1 MIMHLRTW
9 VKIQPISV
17 KHLNQSASSISTN
30 QRPTMNKRSYVMITK
45 GQETGRIA
53 QVIDYLHD
61 KSVYAVMINYNG
73 YVRFVKTEFLRKP
86 TKQEKNKDK
95 KQHNLELQLDRYQRT
110 HFNGL
115 IYTY

>member
-1 MIMHLRTW
+1 MAW
-9 VKIQPISV
+9 VEIQPISEP
-17 KHLNQSASSISTN
+17 HFSRPTN

-45 GQETGRIA
+45 GQEAGRIA

-95 KQHNLELQLDRYQRT
+95 KQHNLELQLDRYQRAY
-110 HFNGL
+110 FNDL
-115 IYTY
+115 IYTH